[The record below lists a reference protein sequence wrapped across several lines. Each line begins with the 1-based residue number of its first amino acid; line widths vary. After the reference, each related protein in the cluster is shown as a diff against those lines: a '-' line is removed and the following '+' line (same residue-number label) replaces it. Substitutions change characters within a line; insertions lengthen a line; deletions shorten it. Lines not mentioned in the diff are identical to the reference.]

1 MIQQDIKVWD
11 IFVRVF
17 HWSLVVAFAVAYLS
31 EDDLLMLHVYA
42 GYAVAGLVFLRLLWG
57 FVGTRHARF
66 SDFVYSAEDVKGFL
80 KDTLYLRAKRYIGHN
95 PAGGMMVV
103 LMLIILTLTAASG
116 VAVYAAEEAAGPLAM
131 LAQSLQQY
139 EDILEEAHEIF
150 ANVMVLLIVVPM
162 LVEQVRL
169 LIQRFPEWIEWYSS
183 TALPWLA
190 DKAGVELENFDPAQ
204 FSDMLKAYW
213 KEIST
218 AAFKVIDLVSQ
229 GGMAVAAVLTNLVLI
244 PVVTFYLLRDWDL
257 LVGGIHDLLPRN
269 MEGEISRMAGDVDR
283 VLGAFFRGQLM
294 VMLALGLIYT
304 IGLSVVGIELAVLIG
319 MGAGLL
325 SIVPYLGSIVGVL
338 VAAGAAV
345 YQFHDMYHV
354 LMVLLVFGFGQAAEG
369 MYLTPKLVGNQI
381 GLHPVT
387 VIFAVLA
394 GGQLFGFL
402 GILLA
407 LPVAAALNVLVRDMH
422 QKYRTSS
429 LYGSAQGGDG

>member
-1 MIQQDIKVWD
+1 MTPDSRNW
-11 IFVRVF
+11 
-17 HWSLVVAFAVAYLS
+17 LVLVLLAGGGWLIYLLAPVITPFAIAAVLAYLGDPLVDRLEKIS
-31 EDDLLMLHVYA
+31 VWRWKIGRTL
-42 GYAVAGLVFLRLLWG
+42 AVVLVF
-57 FVGTRHARF
+57 
-66 SDFVYSAEDVKGFL
+66 
-80 KDTLYLRAKRYIGHN
+80 
-95 PAGGMMVV
+95 V
-103 LMLIILTLTAASG
+103 LMLSILTL
-116 VAVYAAEEAAGPLAM
+116 
-131 LAQSLQQY
+131 
-139 EDILEEAHEIF
+139 
-150 ANVMVLLIVVPM
+150 VLLIVVPM